1 MRIAFV
7 TLPLLAL
14 AACATPREACI
25 SQGTR
30 DLRSVERQLAQ
41 SELALSRGWVTE
53 TRERFGW
60 IEETCEGVDDAG
72 EPYTYECREP
82 GWVEA
87 EVRVPV
93 NRQAEQARRDALA
106 AQRDALLRQ
115 AQPLIAACTAA
126 HPE

>member
-1 MRIAFV
+1 MRIALV

-30 DLRSVERQLAQ
+30 DLRSLDRQIEAAD
-41 SELALSRGWVTE
+41 LALSRGYVIE

-60 IEETCEGVDDAG
+60 VEETCRGTDESG
-72 EPYTYECREP
+72 ERYTYECREP
-82 GWVEA
+82 GWVET
-87 EVRVPV
+87 EVRVPI
-93 NRQAEQARRDALA
+93 NRPAEEARRNVLQS
-106 AQRDALLRQ
+106 QRDALLRQ
-115 AQPLIAACTAA
+115 AQPVIAACTAA